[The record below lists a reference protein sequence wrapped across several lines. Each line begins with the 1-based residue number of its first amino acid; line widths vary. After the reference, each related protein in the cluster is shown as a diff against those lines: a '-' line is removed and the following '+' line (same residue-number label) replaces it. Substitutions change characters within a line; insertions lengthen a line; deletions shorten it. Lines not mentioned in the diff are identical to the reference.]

1 MTKKIIY
8 LILLGTSIILLPYL
22 YEKIDQCEEESY
34 GYFGPNNILE
44 LLILSSLYILVEVI
58 IFSIDNLI
66 LLTKKIMKKEVN
78 DSELYCFIGAIVM
91 FILWLLIIGQYNR
104 NGTCDRIIGPAD
116 TGLFLAV
123 LITAIINFWKVIIIK
138 IDNKNKI

>member
-1 MTKKIIY
+1 MEKRKNY
-8 LILLGTSIILLPYL
+8 SILLGISFLLLFLL
-22 YEKIDQCEEESY
+22 YETIDQCVESY
-34 GYFGPNNILE
+34 DILNPNNILFIFG
-44 LLILSSLYILVEVI
+44 LGYIFILFEFI
-58 IFSIDNLI
+58 IFSIDNLK
-66 LLTKKIMKKEVN
+66 LLTKKIMKKEVRN
-78 DSELYCFIGAIVM
+78 SELYCFLGSIIMIVSW
-91 FILWLLIIGQYNR
+91 FSIIDKYND